1 MTVETKKIV
10 EVDLKLCE
18 RQGVCIGIAP
28 SVFQFGKDGQLE
40 ILEAEPPEDM
50 WDAIEDA
57 AAACPLNA
65 ITLRSK

>member
-1 MTVETKKIV
+1 MTVKTKKTV

-18 RQGVCIGIAP
+18 RQAVCIGIAP
-28 SVFQFGKDGQLE
+28 TVFQLGKDGRLE
-40 ILEAEPPEDM
+40 ILEAEPPEDL

-65 ITLRSK
+65 IVLRSK